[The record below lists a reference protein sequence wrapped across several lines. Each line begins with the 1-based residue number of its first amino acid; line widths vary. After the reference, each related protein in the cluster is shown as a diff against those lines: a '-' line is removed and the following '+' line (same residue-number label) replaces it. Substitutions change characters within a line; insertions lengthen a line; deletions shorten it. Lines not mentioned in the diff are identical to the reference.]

1 MDLLPENFNAGAR
14 EMQNL
19 AATAAKSMTLESSPR
34 ASIVAA
40 DVDSNMQ
47 LRATAPTTTHCHF
60 DQREKSAFRCVKQKQ
75 ISLFV
80 RNDNFFGAIDELDG
94 GLHSL

>member
-1 MDLLPENFNAGAR
+1 MDKFNAGAR
-14 EMQNL
+14 GMQNL
-19 AATAAKSMTLESSPR
+19 GATAAKSTALEASPR
-34 ASIVAA
+34 ASIKER
-40 DVDSNMQ
+40 DVGSTTQ
-47 LRATAPTTTHCHF
+47 QRAPAPTTTHCHF

-94 GLHSL
+94 G

>member
-1 MDLLPENFNAGAR
+1 
-14 EMQNL
+14 MQNM

-40 DVDSNMQ
+40 DVDSKTQ
-47 LRATAPTTTHCHF
+47 LRPPPLTVISTKGRNLLFLLPV
-60 DQREKSAFRCVKQKQ
+60 EKQ
-75 ISLFV
+75 ISLFG